1 MLKRISLIAFIA
13 ILLTACSG
21 GDTVVGHWAVDQVIV
36 NGETKS
42 KDNVQ
47 KSLDF
52 KEDGKFDSGED
63 GKKIERSGT
72 WSYDEE
78 KQTLTMK
85 GDGGNKDDG
94 DYKVE
99 KLTADELVISKDEL
113 KVALKKLDTVLE

>member
-21 GDTVVGHWAVDQVIV
+21 GDTIVGHWAVDQVIV

-47 KSLDF
+47 KSLNF

-63 GKKIERSGT
+63 GKKIDRSGT
-72 WSYDEE
+72 WIYDEE
-78 KQTLTMK
+78 KKILTMLAN
-85 GDGGNKDDG
+85 DGNKDDG
-94 DYKVE
+94 DYNVE
-99 KLTADELVISKDEL
+99 KLTAEELVISKDEL
-113 KVALKKLDTVLE
+113 KVVLKKLDTVLE